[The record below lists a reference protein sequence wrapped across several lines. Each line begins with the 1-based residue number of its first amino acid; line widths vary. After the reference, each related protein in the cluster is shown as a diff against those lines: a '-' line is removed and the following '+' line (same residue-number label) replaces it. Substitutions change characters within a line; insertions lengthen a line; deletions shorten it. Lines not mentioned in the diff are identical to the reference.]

1 MRPNKTKIFIKVA
14 YGYMESIIFTL
25 AIVIVGIAA
34 TTSAILN
41 QGDIDRE
48 AYFIGGPI
56 LIILGLLIFWR
67 MIGRNY
73 KKEYFAQLWSKNK
86 IK

>member
-67 MIGRNY
+67 MIERNY

>member
-67 MIGRNY
+67 MIWRNY